1 MPHGGFMKLSLQ
13 LRYSL
18 AVVCILTAVVLFM
31 GIAHLHG
38 FQSLIK
44 ASTYATN
51 ETISDGLYAQEQK
64 QGVDLAG
71 LMANLLSRPL
81 ASNDSEG
88 AKRLAAAAAEMQ
100 GSVYVAVSDPDGR
113 IRFTARSASAGA
125 VTADH
130 PSSVEPQTSQIRAAI
145 ASGKTM
151 SRSDGSFLYVSAP
164 ISENDRLL
172 GAVNIGISLRGTQ
185 AELANIGGY
194 MDAVAETSIRFF
206 IILYVGIAL
215 MIVVIG
221 FGIGIVM
228 VRDMA
233 RPIRALGR
241 YMRRIGTGSYD
252 EPRPFERADELGDL
266 AREAEQMAQNL
277 KKVAQVSRLATLG
290 EMSVGVAHELNQPLN
305 TIRMAAEN
313 VLLSRRSNPDDAE
326 FVEGKLRLIS
336 DQAANMGELIQRMCV
351 VGRAG
356 GDRVLIDARESVRDA
371 VSLLSNKCEDDDID
385 LIVDFPETEAS
396 VLGQRNEL
404 AQVVINLLG
413 NARDAILECR
423 TAGQLSGPAAGGRIE
438 VRVSLTFDRVV
449 IEVADDGGGI
459 APGVSDRVFDPFFT
473 TKEVTKGTG
482 LGLSISF
489 GIVNSM
495 GGRLWARNGEAGAVF
510 TVDLPRVRADGAG
523 APQSGPGAQG
533 H

>member
-1 MPHGGFMKLSLQ
+1 
-13 LRYSL
+13 L

-38 FQSLIK
+38 FRSLIN

-51 ETISDGLYAQEQK
+51 ETVSESLYAQEKK
-64 QGVDLAG
+64 QGEDLTA
-71 LMANLLSRPL
+71 LLADLLARPL
-81 ASNDSEG
+81 AGGDVEAIKG
-88 AKRLAAAAAEMQ
+88 LAASAVAMRGNVYVVVSDAAGRVLVTVRSKAAAQ
-100 GSVYVAVSDPDGR
+100 ATGAD
-113 IRFTARSASAGA
+113 SASS
-125 VTADH
+125 VPPADQMR
-130 PSSVEPQTSQIRAAI
+130 EAI
-145 ASGKTM
+145 AAAKTV
-151 SRSDGSFLYVSAP
+151 SRSQGAILHVSAP
-164 ISENDRLL
+164 VLEEGRLV
-172 GAVNIGISLRGTQ
+172 GTVNVGFSLRDTQ
-185 AELANIGGY
+185 AELANIGGN

-206 IILYVGIAL
+206 LILYVGIAL

-241 YMRRIGTGSYD
+241 YMRRIGTGIYD
-252 EPRPFERADELGDL
+252 EPPPFERADELGDL
-266 AREAEQMAQNL
+266 ARDAELMAQNL

-313 VLLSRRSNPDDAE
+313 ALLSRDSKPDDDGFIE
-326 FVEGKLRLIS
+326 EKLQLIS
-336 DQAANMGELIQRMCV
+336 DQAANMGDLIQRMCV

-371 VSLLSNKCEDDDID
+371 VSLLANKCEDDGID
-385 LIVDFPETEAS
+385 LNVELPEGEAP

-404 AQVVINLLG
+404 AQVLINLLG
-413 NARDAILECR
+413 NARDAILGSR
-423 TAGQLSGPAAGGRIE
+423 TGSKRKAAQGRGRIE
-438 VRVSLTFDRVV
+438 LRLRPVSDRIV
-449 IEVADDGGGI
+449 IEVGDDGGGM
-459 APGVSDRVFDPFFT
+459 APGVSDRAFDPFFT

-489 GIVNSM
+489 GIVDAM
-495 GGRLWARNGEAGAVF
+495 GGRLWARNTDTGAVF
-510 TVDLPRVRADGAG
+510 TVDLPRAQAEGAAIAG
-523 APQSGPGAQG
+523 
-533 H
+533 

>member
-1 MPHGGFMKLSLQ
+1 MKLSLQ

-18 AVVCILTAVVLFM
+18 AVVCIITAVVLFM

-38 FQSLIK
+38 FRSLIN

-51 ETISDGLYAQEQK
+51 ETISDGLYAQERK
-64 QGVDLAG
+64 QGEDLAA
-71 LMANLLSRPL
+71 LMAGLLARPL
-81 ASNDSEG
+81 DSNNVDRV
-88 AKRLAAAAAEMQ
+88 KRLAAAAAAMQ
-100 GSVYVAVSDPDGR
+100 GNVYVAVSDAAGR
-113 IRFTARSASAGA
+113 VLVTARGNASGA
-125 VTADH
+125 A
-130 PSSVEPQTSQIRAAI
+130 PQTKSTPAQPQTTQMREAI
-145 ASGKTM
+145 AAGKTL
-151 SRSDGSFLYVSAP
+151 SRSDGSLLHVSAP
-164 ISENDRLL
+164 VSGNGRLL

-206 IILYVGIAL
+206 LILYVGIAL

-326 FVEGKLRLIS
+326 FIEGKLQLIS

-356 GDRVLIDARESVRDA
+356 GERVLIDARESVRDA
-371 VSLLSNKCEDDDID
+371 LSLLANKCEDDGID
-385 LIVDFPETEAS
+385 LIVELPDVEAS

-423 TAGQLSGPAAGGRIE
+423 AGSKTTDAEARGRIE
-438 VRVSLTFDRVV
+438 VRLRSNSDRVV

-489 GIVNSM
+489 GIVNAM

-510 TVDLPRVRADGAG
+510 TVDLPRAEADRVTAG
-523 APQSGPGAQG
+523 
-533 H
+533 